1 MIKLFRSVCHLELG
15 SVLTYRDTCS
25 ESLVWASCNSGST
38 HLHSALSVDSHCHF
52 RPPRCPLW
60 QTCGLLPVCYL
71 LMCHKTREP
80 HEALHAG
87 GRRGLALYAVAAI
100 CVRLVTSRRRG
111 DSVKACRQGSPHP
124 ELCMALSVLLAIVG
138 CSSAKDSGAKR
149 AYGTH
154 PVIGLIC
161 LFRT

>member
-1 MIKLFRSVCHLELG
+1 
-15 SVLTYRDTCS
+15 
-25 ESLVWASCNSGST
+25 
-38 HLHSALSVDSHCHF
+38 
-52 RPPRCPLW
+52 
-60 QTCGLLPVCYL
+60 
-71 LMCHKTREP
+71 MCHKTREP

-154 PVIGLIC
+154 PVIGHPPTLWSLCGLPRPWGTGISSSTLWPPSSPSFLHGYC
-161 LFRT
+161 FIELRRWRHRPGPLRFAWPLWR